1 MGGPMKGISS
11 WNDTIAVGFG
21 YGDIVTLDAI
31 TGSQTATFSGH
42 TDEVKSVTFSSDG
55 KSLVSGS
62 SDKTVK
68 LWDVQTGGVVATFI
82 GHTSSVF
89 SVSIS
94 VDHTTIA
101 TGSYDKTLRLWDIQT
116 GECNHIIKQPGLVHS
131 VGFSPT
137 NPQCFLSVCMGKVS
151 QWDTGGHQVG
161 PTFSG
166 NYAVFSPDG
175 TQIVS
180 HYETTAVVRNSS
192 SGEIVAKFH
201 IAPDEYDRYLCFS
214 PNGRL
219 VVATT
224 GSTVY
229 VWDITGS
236 SLALLKP
243 SLDILALST
252 PSHFPL
258 LPLLSQH
265 PMTNQSNSGRF
276 ICHQWI
282 QLRLIQSLHLSPQ
295 P

>member
-1 MGGPMKGISS
+1 MIMLSSHLCSIPNNSPHIQEVQEAIEQFFTKNLLHWIEVLVIVESLSVGIHAINDVEQWCSGAGTSCEWANDSRRFLLENFNTIHNSPSQIYHSALPFLPSSSWLHKHYGIEFLQEVRVLQGLPARWGECSRTVSMGGPMKGISS

-116 GECNHIIKQPGLVHS
+116 GECLHVMKQMGIVRLVS
-131 VGFSPT
+131 FSPT
-137 NPQCFLSVCMGKVS
+137 DPQYFLSMSWGNVS
-151 QWDTGGHQVG
+151 Q
-161 PTFSG
+161 
-166 NYAVFSPDG
+166 
-175 TQIVS
+175 
-180 HYETTAVVRNSS
+180 
-192 SGEIVAKFH
+192 
-201 IAPDEYDRYLCFS
+201 
-214 PNGRL
+214 
-219 VVATT
+219 
-224 GSTVY
+224 
-229 VWDITGS
+229 
-236 SLALLKP
+236 
-243 SLDILALST
+243 
-252 PSHFPL
+252 
-258 LPLLSQH
+258 
-265 PMTNQSNSGRF
+265 
-276 ICHQWI
+276 
-282 QLRLIQSLHLSPQ
+282 
-295 P
+295 